1 LLAFHGDEKVSDEIV
16 RRNLVQFR
24 TGAEEEPT
32 RKWKLKQQFESFWLA
47 TSNDNFYASSGAIS
61 VATAYPRRG
70 GRHIG
75 NELDLVAEYQ
85 LDKELSL
92 GFGYARMFA
101 GQFLNTTTPGHDDN
115 YPYAYFEYNF
125 SKSGFQSPITP
136 NRRN

>member
-85 LDKELSL
+85 LDKELS
-92 GFGYARMFA
+92 FDSVMHACSPDNFPTPQRRVTMTTIHTRTS
-101 GQFLNTTTPGHDDN
+101 NTTFRNP
-115 YPYAYFEYNF
+115 
-125 SKSGFQSPITP
+125 GFQSPITP